1 MKIFDDFVEYM
12 AKLDQRILLAVKSQE
27 VSTYREEEQKIN
39 GEGDPM
45 KVLIKVNDEDTE
57 KAAVGLDD
65 LSNMRQK
72 LQESVNILKDDAKK
86 YNRLIGF

>member
-12 AKLDQRILLAVKSQE
+12 SKLDQRILIAVKSQE
-27 VSTYREEEQKIN
+27 VSTYSEQEQVEVN

-45 KVLIKVNDEDTE
+45 KVLIKVNDEDPE
-57 KAAVGLDD
+57 KSAVGLDD

-72 LQESVNILKDDAKK
+72 L
-86 YNRLIGF
+86 